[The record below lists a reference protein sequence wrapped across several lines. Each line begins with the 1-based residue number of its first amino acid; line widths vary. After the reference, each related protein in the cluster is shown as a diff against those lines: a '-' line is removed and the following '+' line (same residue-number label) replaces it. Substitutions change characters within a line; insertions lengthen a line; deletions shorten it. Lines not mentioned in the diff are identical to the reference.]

1 MSMNWLEGMPPQMAD
16 PMTEHVGSP
25 QMGSPMAEQMGS
37 PMAMPVF
44 AGQKLV
50 VVGGSS
56 GMGRQTAA
64 DMVAAGG
71 SAVVIGLDDGRVNDT
86 AAELSRNGKAYGIA
100 ADLTNRME
108 VERVRQQLADEHAD
122 ATLLV
127 NAAGLFVP
135 KPFLDHDGADYDSY
149 LELDRAIFFI
159 TQMVAR
165 GMVSQGRGGSI
176 VTIGS
181 MWAHQAIGATPSS
194 AYSLGKG
201 GLHALTRNLSL
212 ELAPYQIRVNA
223 VAPAVVATPIYE
235 RFVPKDKLEETL
247 HSFDGFHPLGR
258 TGTTRDMANVITFLL
273 SPATSWV
280 TGAIWD
286 VDGGV
291 MAGRN

>member
-1 MSMNWLEGMPPQMAD
+1 MSMNWLEGMHQQMDGPGQPQA
-16 PMTEHVGSP
+16 
-25 QMGSPMAEQMGS
+25 A
-37 PMAMPVF
+37 AMPVF

-56 GMGRQTAA
+56 GMGRQTAE
-64 DMVAAGG
+64 DVVAAGG
-71 SAVVIGLDDGRVNDT
+71 GAVIIGEDASKVDDTVQTLAKDGT
-86 AAELSRNGKAYGIA
+86 AYGIT
-100 ADLTNRME
+100 ADLADRMQA
-108 VERVRQQLADEHAD
+108 ERVCRQLADEHAD

-149 LELDRAIFFI
+149 AELNRAIFFL
-159 TQMVAR
+159 TQTVVR
-165 GMVSQGRGGSI
+165 GMVAAGRGGSI
-176 VTIGS
+176 VNIGS

-194 AYSLGKG
+194 AYSLAKG
-201 GLHALTRNLSL
+201 GLHALTHNLAL
-212 ELAPYQIRVNA
+212 ELAPYQIRVNT

-235 RFVPKDKLEETL
+235 RFVPQDKLGETL

-258 TGTTRDMANVITFLL
+258 TGTPRDLANTITFLL

-280 TGAIWD
+280 TGAVWN